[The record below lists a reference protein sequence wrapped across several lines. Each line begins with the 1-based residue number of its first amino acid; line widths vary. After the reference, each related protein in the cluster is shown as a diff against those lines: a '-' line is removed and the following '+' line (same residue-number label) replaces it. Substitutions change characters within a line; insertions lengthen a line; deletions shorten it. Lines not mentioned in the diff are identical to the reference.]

1 MRRPTPRPL
10 AGPALVLVVALTA
23 VACRAGTAGD
33 AQTGPGVTVD
43 TVRLGVLTDL
53 TGPFSAG
60 GKNLLQGT
68 QLYWRQQNQAGGVC
82 GRRVELRVRDHG
94 YDPQKAVGQYRDLAP
109 DVLAMQTLLG
119 SSVLAALRPAIQ
131 QDRMFVGLAGWSSE
145 VLPNP
150 LVQIIG
156 TTFDVEAISAV
167 DWLMR
172 HRGIGTGDRIGHVY
186 LEGDYG
192 ENALRGSRYMARQ
205 AGLELVEQQVKPT
218 DTDLSA
224 QVAALRRAGVK
235 AILASGS
242 PTQSASLAGV
252 ARRVGL
258 DVPIVASAPG
268 FAPQLLDTP
277 AGEALEANLHVVSS
291 IAPVSLDAPAV
302 RKAAEVFAR
311 AYPNDTPMQPG
322 FVLGYV
328 QARLL
333 HAIIQRACERDRLTR
348 QAMTGALRRISG
360 YDSGGLVAGPLSYTD
375 PAKPPTLK
383 VYVARADRTVPG
395 GLRTL
400 GPAFESPAASGYP
413 LPS

>member
-10 AGPALVLVVALTA
+10 AGPALVLVVALTMA
-23 VACRAGTAGD
+23 ACRAGTAGD
-33 AQTGPGVTVD
+33 AQTGPGVTAD
-43 TVRLGVLTDL
+43 TIRLGVLTDL

-68 QLYWRQQNQAGGVC
+68 QLYWHQQNQAGGAC
-82 GRRVELRVRDHG
+82 DRKVELLVRDHA
-94 YDPQKAVGQYRDLAP
+94 YNPQKAVGHYRELAP

-119 SSVLAALRPAIQ
+119 SPVLSALRPVIQ
-131 QDRMFVGLAGWSSE
+131 QDGMFVGLAGWASTA
-145 VLPNP
+145 LGNP

-172 HRGIGTGDRIGHVY
+172 HRGIRTGDRIGHVY

-192 ENALRGSRYMARQ
+192 ENALRGSRYMAAQ
-205 AGLELVEQQVKPT
+205 HGLEVVQQQVKPT

-224 QVAALRRAGVK
+224 QVAAFRQAGVK

-252 ARRVGL
+252 ARTVGL
-258 DVPIVASAPG
+258 DVPIVANAPG

-302 RKAAEVFAR
+302 RKAAKAFER
-311 AYPNDTPMQPG
+311 AYPNDTPQQPG
-322 FVLGYV
+322 FVLGYT

-333 HAIIQRACERDRLTR
+333 HAILERACGRNHLTR
-348 QAMTGALRRISG
+348 QAITDALRRISG
-360 YDSGGLVAGPLSYTD
+360 YHSGGLVAGPLSYTD
-375 PAKPPTLK
+375 PARPPTLK

-395 GLRTL
+395 GLRSL
-400 GPAFESPAASGYP
+400 GPAFESPAASSYP